1 MRLILLPLCACA
13 TIAAIAP
20 EAPESMMPG
29 YTRPAQQWSS
39 VEQAIADKQCADR
52 IEQVRDATGEPKLD
66 RTPASSEK
74 PMLIAAVDKR
84 IDGCAVLQMKGDVND
99 LRPVPEHDQGQTKL
113 EPAH

>member
-13 TIAAIAP
+13 TIGAATRD
-20 EAPESMMPG
+20 STVPG
-29 YTRPAQQWSS
+29 YTWSAQQWSS
-39 VEQAIADKQCADR
+39 VEQAIGDKQCADR